1 MKKTL
6 VVTLTVFVAL
16 TSVFQVAVARA
27 PKVDDN
33 EMSAAGR
40 LASTAWPQLA
50 PTKGAFR
57 QSQPVTSTTTVTGS
71 AATAPTATAPTATS
85 LTATA
90 PITMA
95 AVVTPSLGQ
104 ILPLSTTLA
113 VSLPV
118 STALTES
125 VSLTAL
131 EGTDPAL
138 DEQYSE
144 ILAGTIIAN
153 RSEVSIR
160 FFVEGQT
167 YEVAPLR
174 SVGIALPRETA
185 VLNLFNCE
193 AARSEREAG
202 CFWDPYLLTRDGFYE
217 VLISQPLGIDGVIV
231 LRAAMAPPAN
241 QIWIQNRTGERESVI
256 VNNELYEI
264 APAAVQEF
272 SVELEG
278 PVIVQLRSCIGTAER
293 TVCEWIPQGV
303 EAGFYYGLV
312 HMLTPGPQNT
322 QLTSVT
328 LQGILASSGETIQ
341 PPPQAIC
348 RLRVPTLNVRS
359 GPGLEFPIIA
369 KVRSVDNQP
378 GSVVVVA
385 FDGTKSWMQVT
396 ERVAQDGWV
405 TASPEFIVCEGP
417 LAELPVIGQPAAA
430 ALPEPTAAPLPPLP
444 EPTVAPLPPTPE
456 PTVAAPPPAT
466 DVPAEAPPAAVEI
479 AEPTALPSPEVVEVL
494 PPPVPDGLA
503 RLIVNNGFDQVVRF
517 TLDLRYRPE
526 GDHPASEWDL
536 EPGASATILVYPGTV
551 AFSVS
556 SAWRGLS
563 GNAEL
568 LMENQEERSIWL
580 YFVPD
585 PGEENRWILQY

>member
-6 VVTLTVFVAL
+6 VVTLTVLVAL
-16 TSVFQVAVARA
+16 TSVFQMAVARA
-27 PKVDDN
+27 PKGEDN
-33 EMSAAGR
+33 ELSAAGR
-40 LASTAWPQLA
+40 SASTVWPQVE
-50 PTKGAFR
+50 PTKGALR
-57 QSQPVTSTTTVTGS
+57 QSQPVTFTATVTES
-71 AATAPTATAPTATS
+71 AVTLPTAAE
-85 LTATA
+85 LTDTL
-90 PITMA
+90 PITLSGGI
-95 AVVTPSLGQ
+95 TPSLGQ
-104 ILPLSTTLA
+104 ILPAPTTLSETISTTASPA
-113 VSLPV
+113 VPG
-118 STALTES
+118 
-125 VSLTAL
+125 
-131 EGTDPAL
+131 GTDSAL

-202 CFWDPYLLTRDGFYE
+202 CFWDPYLVTRDGFYE
-217 VLISQPLGIDGVIV
+217 VLISPQLGADVVIA
-231 LRAAMAPPAN
+231 LRAAIAPPAN

-293 TVCEWIPQGV
+293 TVCEWVPQGV

-312 HMLTPGPQNT
+312 HLLTPGPQNT
-322 QLTSVT
+322 QLTSVM

-341 PPPQAIC
+341 LPPQAVC

-369 KVRSVDNQP
+369 KIRSVDNQP

-385 FDGTKSWMQVT
+385 FDETKSWMQVT
-396 ERVAQDGWV
+396 ERVAQEGWV
-405 TASPEFIVCEGP
+405 TANPEFIVCEGP
-417 LAELPVIGQPAAA
+417 LAELPVLGQPAAA
-430 ALPEPTAAPLPPLP
+430 AAQPEPTAAP
-444 EPTVAPLPPTPE
+444 PTPE
-456 PTVAAPPPAT
+456 PIAAAPPPAT
-466 DVPAEAPPAAVEI
+466 DVPAAPPPAAVEV

>member
-6 VVTLTVFVAL
+6 VVTLTVLVAL
-16 TSVFQVAVARA
+16 TSVFQVAVASA

-33 EMSAAGR
+33 EMPAAGQS
-40 LASTAWPQLA
+40 ASTVWLQLE
-50 PTKGAFR
+50 PTKGTFR

-71 AATAPTATAPTATS
+71 AVTGSAVTVPTATVPTATV
-85 LTATA
+85 
-90 PITMA
+90 PITLA
-95 AVVTPSLGQ
+95 GGITPSLGQ
-104 ILPLSTTLA
+104 I
-113 VSLPV
+113 LPV

-125 VSLTAL
+125 VSLTAPTAP

-202 CFWDPYLLTRDGFYE
+202 CFWDPYLVTRDGFYE
-217 VLISQPLGIDGVIV
+217 VLISQQLGTDVVIV

-272 SVELEG
+272 AVELEG

-293 TVCEWIPQGV
+293 TVCEWVPQGV

-322 QLTSVT
+322 QLTSVM

-417 LAELPVIGQPAAA
+417 LAELPVLGQPVAA
-430 ALPEPTAAPLPPLP
+430 ALPEPTA
-444 EPTVAPLPPTPE
+444 TPLPPTPE
-456 PTVAAPPPAT
+456 PVMAAPPPATAVPAALPPAT
-466 DVPAEAPPAAVEI
+466 DVPAAPPPAVVEV

>member
-6 VVTLTVFVAL
+6 VVTLTVLVAL
-16 TSVFQVAVARA
+16 TSVFQMAVARA
-27 PKVDDN
+27 PKGEDN
-33 EMSAAGR
+33 ELSAAGR
-40 LASTAWPQLA
+40 SASTVWPQVE
-50 PTKGAFR
+50 PTKGALR
-57 QSQPVTSTTTVTGS
+57 QSQPVTFTATVTES
-71 AATAPTATAPTATS
+71 AVTLSTAAE
-85 LTATA
+85 LTDTL
-90 PITMA
+90 PITLSGGI
-95 AVVTPSLGQ
+95 TPSLGQ
-104 ILPLSTTLA
+104 ILPAPTTLSETISTTASPA
-113 VSLPV
+113 VPGGSD
-118 STALTES
+118 S
-125 VSLTAL
+125 
-131 EGTDPAL
+131 AL

-202 CFWDPYLLTRDGFYE
+202 CFWDPYLVTRDGFYE
-217 VLISQPLGIDGVIV
+217 VLISPQLGADVVIA
-231 LRAAMAPPAN
+231 LRAAIAPPAN

-293 TVCEWIPQGV
+293 TVCEWVPQGV

-312 HMLTPGPQNT
+312 HLLTPGPQNT
-322 QLTSVT
+322 QLTSVM

-341 PPPQAIC
+341 LPPQAVC

-369 KVRSVDNQP
+369 KIRSVDNQP

-385 FDGTKSWMQVT
+385 FDETKSWMQVT
-396 ERVAQDGWV
+396 ERVAQEGWV
-405 TASPEFIVCEGP
+405 TANPEFIVCEGP
-417 LAELPVIGQPAAA
+417 LAELPVLGQPAAA
-430 ALPEPTAAPLPPLP
+430 AAQPEPTAAP
-444 EPTVAPLPPTPE
+444 PTPE
-456 PTVAAPPPAT
+456 PIAAAPPPAT
-466 DVPAEAPPAAVEI
+466 DVPAARPPATDVPAAPPPATDVPAAPPPAAVEV

>member
-6 VVTLTVFVAL
+6 VVTLTVLVAL

-33 EMSAAGR
+33 EIPAAGR
-40 LASTAWPQLA
+40 LVSTVWPQLK

-57 QSQPVTSTTTVTGS
+57 QSQPVTSTTT
-71 AATAPTATAPTATS
+71 ATVPTATV
-85 LTATA
+85 
-90 PITMA
+90 PITIA

-104 ILPLSTTLA
+104 ILPMPTALA

-125 VSLTAL
+125 VSLTAPTAP

-174 SVGIALPRETA
+174 SVGIALPRKTA

-202 CFWDPYLLTRDGFYE
+202 CFWDPYLVTRDGFYE
-217 VLISQPLGIDGVIV
+217 VLISQQLGTDVVIV

-272 SVELEG
+272 AVELEG

-293 TVCEWIPQGV
+293 TVCEWVPQGV

-322 QLTSVT
+322 QLTSVM

-341 PPPQAIC
+341 LPPQAIC
-348 RLRVPTLNVRS
+348 RLRVPTLHVRS

-405 TASPEFIVCEGP
+405 TANPEFIVCEGP
-417 LAELPVIGQPAAA
+417 LAELPVLGQP
-430 ALPEPTAAPLPPLP
+430 
-444 EPTVAPLPPTPE
+444 
-456 PTVAAPPPAT
+456 
-466 DVPAEAPPAAVEI
+466 
-479 AEPTALPSPEVVEVL
+479 
-494 PPPVPDGLA
+494 
-503 RLIVNNGFDQVVRF
+503 
-517 TLDLRYRPE
+517 
-526 GDHPASEWDL
+526 
-536 EPGASATILVYPGTV
+536 
-551 AFSVS
+551 
-556 SAWRGLS
+556 
-563 GNAEL
+563 
-568 LMENQEERSIWL
+568 
-580 YFVPD
+580 
-585 PGEENRWILQY
+585 